1 MNNGWKALLG
11 AGALAAVDVGIA
23 EYFFQRTMV
32 RQNAKVERTKEMSGT
47 DWARYMPKIAKWK
60 EWMLEQ
66 PHEDVYIRSGDG
78 LKLHGTYF
86 TRPEPDS
93 GGRQDGQE
101 NGAEE
106 AGEGKKTPAK
116 VVICFHGY
124 TSEGV
129 SGFIGLSNYYLP
141 RGYEMLLVDQ
151 RAHGAS
157 EGRYIGFGCLDRRD
171 ALCWIR
177 YVEERRG
184 RDAQILLH
192 GTSMGG
198 ATVLMASGLNLPSSV
213 KGIISDC
220 AFTSAWDVF
229 THVLRNEYHLPAR
242 PIMEAAD
249 RLVKARA
256 GYGLREC
263 SAAQEVKK
271 ARVPI
276 LFIHGDADTF
286 VPCWMCETIYDNCA
300 SRKEK
305 LIVHGAGHCESHYMA
320 TEEVEEKLTEF
331 LDSVL

>member
-1 MNNGWKALLG
+1 MNKGWKALFG
-11 AGALAAVDVGIA
+11 AGVLAAADLGIA

-60 EWMLEQ
+60 KWMVEQ
-66 PHEDVYIRSGDG
+66 PREDVYIQSDDG

-86 TRPEPDS
+86 TRREPD
-93 GGRQDGQE
+93 GGYQ
-101 NGAEE
+101 
-106 AGEGKKTPAK
+106 AGEDGKEKKAPGR

-157 EGRYIGFGCLDRRD
+157 EGKYIGFGCLDRRD
-171 ALCWIR
+171 ALCWIQ
-177 YVEERRG
+177 YVQERLGEDCR
-184 RDAQILLH
+184 ILLH

-229 THVLRNEYHLPAR
+229 THVLKNEYHLPVC
-242 PIMEAAD
+242 PIMATNS
-249 RLVKARA
+249 
-256 GYGLREC
+256 C
-263 SAAQEVKK
+263 S
-271 ARVPI
+271 
-276 LFIHGDADTF
+276 
-286 VPCWMCETIYDNCA
+286 
-300 SRKEK
+300 
-305 LIVHGAGHCESHYMA
+305 
-320 TEEVEEKLTEF
+320 
-331 LDSVL
+331 

>member
-1 MNNGWKALLG
+1 MNNGWKALFG
-11 AGALAAVDVGIA
+11 VGALAAADLGIA

-60 EWMLEQ
+60 KWMLEQ
-66 PHEDVYIRSGDG
+66 PHEDVYIQSDDG
-78 LKLHGTYF
+78 LKLHGTWF
-86 TRPEPDS
+86 TGVEQS
-93 GGRQDGQE
+93 GGRMSAQE
-101 NGAEE
+101 DQGLEDR
-106 AGEGKKTPAK
+106 EGKKAPAK
-116 VVICFHGY
+116 VVIGFHGY

-157 EGRYIGFGCLDRRD
+157 EGKYIGFGCLDRRD
-171 ALCWIR
+171 ALCWIG
-177 YVEERRG
+177 YVQERLGEDCR
-184 RDAQILLH
+184 ILLH

-198 ATVLMASGLNLPSSV
+198 ATVLMASGLDLPSSV

-229 THVLRNEYHLPAR
+229 THVLKNEYHLPAR

-249 RLVKARA
+249 QLVKARA

-286 VPCWMCETIYDNCA
+286 VPCQMCETIYDNCA